1 MNTLVTWL
9 SLNSVDDEVKEEFLQ
24 TLDFDHFTS
33 KELASDVRQSGLYA
47 AGKIIE
53 RMENLFEMKNM
64 EFETL
69 SAKENETRKERDHMK
84 KDMNTVKSN
93 LNRSIY
99 DYHSCTYHNL
109 WDKYVG
115 AGVRSRIDNYL

>member
-9 SLNSVDDEVKEEFLQ
+9 SVNSVDAEVKEEFLQ

-93 LNRSIY
+93 LDRRIY
-99 DYHSCTYHNL
+99 ISSDYYYL
-109 WDKYVG
+109 WDEYVDD
-115 AGVRSRIDNYL
+115 GVRSRIDNYL

>member
-9 SLNSVDDEVKEEFLQ
+9 SVNSVDDEVKEEFLQ

-69 SAKENETRKERDHMK
+69 SAKENETRKERDQLK

-93 LNRSIY
+93 LNRRIY
-99 DYHSCTYHNL
+99 ISSDYYYL
-109 WDKYVG
+109 WDEYVDD
-115 AGVRSRIDNYL
+115 GVRSRIDNYL

>member
-9 SLNSVDDEVKEEFLQ
+9 SVNSVDDEVKEEFLQ

-69 SAKENETRKERDHMK
+69 RKDI
-84 KDMNTVKSN
+84 NTVKSK
-93 LNRSIY
+93 LNRRYYLSG
-99 DYHSCTYHNL
+99 SYHNL
-109 WDKYVG
+109 WSYVG
-115 AGVRSRIDNYL
+115 AGVRSRIDN

>member
-9 SLNSVDDEVKEEFLQ
+9 SVNSVDDEVKEEFLQ

-69 SAKENETRKERDHMK
+69 SAKENETRKERDQLK

-93 LNRSIY
+93 LDRRIY
-99 DYHSCTYHNL
+99 ISSDYYYL
-109 WDKYVG
+109 WDEYVDD
-115 AGVRSRIDNYL
+115 GVRSRIDNYL

>member
-9 SLNSVDDEVKEEFLQ
+9 SVNSVDAEVKEEFLQ

-33 KELASDVRQSGLYA
+33 QELASNVRKSGLYQTD
-47 AGKIIE
+47 KIFERIE
-53 RMENLFEMKNM
+53 HLSEMKSK

-69 SAKENETRKERDHMK
+69 SAKENETRKERDQLK

-93 LNRSIY
+93 LNRRIY
-99 DYHSCTYHNL
+99 ISSDYYYL
-109 WDKYVG
+109 WDEYVDD
-115 AGVRSRIDNYL
+115 GVRSRIDNYQ

>member
-1 MNTLVTWL
+1 M
-9 SLNSVDDEVKEEFLQ
+9 DDEVKEEFLQ

-53 RMENLFEMKNM
+53 RMENLFENKNR

-69 SAKENETRKERDHMK
+69 SQGFLDLNADANKTREERDQLERDMK
-84 KDMNTVKSN
+84 TMERNITT
-93 LNRSIY
+93 Y
-99 DYHSCTYHNL
+99 DL
-109 WDKYVG
+109 WVYID
-115 AGVRSRIDNYL
+115 ADVRYRYNN